1 MYDRSW
7 RYVRTSLP
15 IIHYFW
21 TINWFFILIDSTM
34 YIIPAIDVLD
44 KKVVRLREGN
54 YDDVTHY
61 EISLEEQIEKY
72 HANGTEIV
80 HIIDLNGAKGDFSN
94 QQYLFAVLKKT
105 DMKVQ
110 YGGGVRSIDKVKEL
124 VDAGVYRVIVGT
136 QAITNPSFLEELSAL
151 NEGRVKYADHV
162 VVAIDVLD
170 EVIKYSG
177 WLESSPIKL
186 IEYIDKCLALG
197 FYRFLCTDISKDGKL
212 GGAGVELYK
221 KLLDHSPIIKLI
233 ASGGISSMEDIQA
246 LQDLQNVESVVVG
259 KAIYENRISI
269 DEIKDWNLKALIKF

>member
-1 MYDRSW
+1 
-7 RYVRTSLP
+7 
-15 IIHYFW
+15 
-21 TINWFFILIDSTM
+21 M

-54 YDDVTHY
+54 YEDVTTY

-94 QQYLFAVLKKT
+94 QEYLFDIIRKT

-124 VDAGVYRVIVGT
+124 VDAGIYRVIVGT
-136 QAITNPSFLEELSAL
+136 QAITNPSFLEELSKL
-151 NEGRVKYADHV
+151 NEGRVKYADHIV
-162 VVAIDVLD
+162 IAIDVLD

-197 FYRFLCTDISKDGKL
+197 FFRFLCTDISKDGKL
-212 GGAGVELYK
+212 GGAGVELYQ

-233 ASGGISSMEDIQA
+233 GSGGISSMDDIQV
-246 LQDLQNVESVVVG
+246 LRDLGRMESCVVG
-259 KAIYENRISI
+259 KAIYENKITI
-269 DEIKDWNLKALIKF
+269 EEIKDWNLKSLINF